1 MTEPPHSH
9 IPHLS
14 NITEFYRA
22 FGIGTPQSD
31 QFSIIRIEDQP
42 AEKRRS
48 MPLFRSNFYRLILF
62 TSPGVEFMDSGRKLS
77 TSGNSMYFAYPGK
90 LESWQVTAPVVHGY
104 AICFTAEFARL
115 DPLAGD
121 FATRFPFF
129 RFDTDNLSHFSAP
142 ESKPLEATAELM
154 LDEIKNPTAERF
166 DILRHLLHI
175 YLLQSRRLFKEC
187 EDCKSAE
194 DQRASLIHA
203 RFLTAIDAQ
212 LERIARAQSEEQ
224 PSVASLAAELNLHPS
239 YLNDLLKKLTGSTA
253 SSIIQRKIILE
264 AKSYLQNTEL
274 QVSEVAYQLGF
285 TSANYFS
292 RYFKQHAGLTPNKF
306 RRA

>member
-1 MTEPPHSH
+1 MNESTNSH
-9 IPHLS
+9 IPLLS
-14 NITEFYRA
+14 TITEFYRA

-31 QFSIIRIEDQP
+31 QFSVMRIEDQP
-42 AEKRRS
+42 MDKRRL

-77 TSGNSMYFAYPGK
+77 SSGNSMYFAYPGK
-90 LESWQVTAPVVHGY
+90 LESWQVIAPVVHGY
-104 AICFTAEFARL
+104 AICFTAEFAQL
-115 DPLAGD
+115 DPQAGD

-142 ESKPLEATAELM
+142 ESEPLETTAELM
-154 LDEIKNPTAERF
+154 LAEIKNPTAERF
-166 DILRHLLHI
+166 DILKHLLHI

-194 DQRASLIHA
+194 DQRAALVHA
-203 RFLTAIDAQ
+203 RFLSAIDNQ
-212 LERIARAQSEEQ
+212 LERIARGLSDEQ
-224 PSVASLAAELNLHPS
+224 PTVASIAAELNLHPS

-274 QVSEVAYQLGF
+274 QVAEVAYQLGF

-292 RYFKQHAGLTPNKF
+292 RYFKQHAGSTPNSF